1 VRRALTLHSQSNAFF
16 CAFFF
21 VFLCVVVSRH
31 WSTMRAALPTDDAT
45 TRAHHAAHIAKRDAR
60 CTTMRMRAYDAHDV
74 PRDVRERIE
83 REVALE
89 AWRLAYAREKHLWQ
103 TTRERKRDL
112 SAACARL
119 GCEVRETSVL
129 CAHFID
135 GETFAGVKGDAR
147 TRALE
152 KWTAEAVARRVAEMR
167 YIHEYCDE
175 YRDTM
180 VDARARVHE
189 ASEAHLR
196 RKYGKKKKYYSK
208 RDAAEAWASAC
219 EDVLGFKNIGAFA
232 RDLVSNWTSFPDRWP
247 WLKDDVDYDAA
258 ANDAAANDAADDDDD
273 DDDDY
278 EYESEEYWYTDTDA
292 SYYTDSD
299 DDYDYVVY
307 ELLSINLRS

>member
-1 VRRALTLHSQSNAFF
+1 MRFFVR
-16 CAFFF
+16 FFF
-21 VFLCVVVSRH
+21 VCVVSRH

-45 TRAHHAAHIAKRDAR
+45 TRAHHAAHSTKRDAR

-83 REVALE
+83 NDVALE

-135 GETFAGVKGDAR
+135 GETFAGVNGDAR

-180 VDARARVHE
+180 EDARARVHE

-219 EDVLGFKNIGAFA
+219 EPTTTMMMTTTSTKAKNIGTPTPMQATTLTVTMTMTMSCMNCFRSTYDHRSRDDA
-232 RDLVSNWTSFPDRWP
+232 RGERQRRRRDKTRPMRQD
-247 WLKDDVDYDAA
+247 
-258 ANDAAANDAADDDDD
+258 
-273 DDDDY
+273 
-278 EYESEEYWYTDTDA
+278 
-292 SYYTDSD
+292 
-299 DDYDYVVY
+299 
-307 ELLSINLRS
+307 